1 MSILFANS
9 LENYATILTFR
20 GMAYILGHMLIVG
33 ITIWALLVGFMK
45 FRRKDVIYGLIF
57 ILTLFVLSVPINN
70 LFNMLMPNHSSNYFY
85 TMILEGG
92 TPLEYMYNLGI
103 EITVLGMK
111 VNLKYMI
118 LLLILGAIIY
128 YGIYLFTILINKRI
142 KIREEV
148 L

>member
-1 MSILFANS
+1 
-9 LENYATILTFR
+9 
-20 GMAYILGHMLIVG
+20 
-33 ITIWALLVGFMK
+33 
-45 FRRKDVIYGLIF
+45 
-57 ILTLFVLSVPINN
+57 
-70 LFNMLMPNHSSNYFY
+70 
-85 TMILEGG
+85 
-92 TPLEYMYNLGI
+92 MYNLGI